1 MSSSPP
7 MLSQNTAQLCKHP
20 GLTSTFVLLALVQ
33 AILGEVSGTWALAT
47 VPPLQ
52 PLTLSRKKKKKK
64 KFSILKNNNT
74 PLVIGSRFAEGW
86 AKKHTS
92 EQEEF
97 LWGEKHTHNK
107 NPGHSGLLAPGVHRK
122 WITFQTEEM
131 EFALCIP
138 CEPCTEVCGTE
149 WLWLLV

>member
-64 KFSILKNNNT
+64 FSILKNNNT
-74 PLVIGSRFAEGW
+74 PLVIGSRFAEG
-86 AKKHTS
+86 
-92 EQEEF
+92 
-97 LWGEKHTHNK
+97 
-107 NPGHSGLLAPGVHRK
+107 
-122 WITFQTEEM
+122 
-131 EFALCIP
+131 
-138 CEPCTEVCGTE
+138 
-149 WLWLLV
+149 